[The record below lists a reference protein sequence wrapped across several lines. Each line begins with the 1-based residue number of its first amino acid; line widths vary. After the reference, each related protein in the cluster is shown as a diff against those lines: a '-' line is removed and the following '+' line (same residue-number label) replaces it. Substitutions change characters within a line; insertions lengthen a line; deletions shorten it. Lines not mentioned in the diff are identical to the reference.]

1 MEPGGWNHVRECTST
16 HRTACLTTALTSVLR
31 IRVSTGVS
39 LAGGSLLESPA
50 NARKPL
56 ANAPVELS
64 VDVFAAVVVVSV
76 RVDRPNIVTT
86 FAIAALTGRVEP
98 DLPGRL
104 PAGGRRNVE
113 TDRTRTPARTTDER
127 AERRRGRTR
136 DAGASRRGN
145 ATKRR
150 CLRWTRRTSVVV
162 VMRAAECEVGLVCT
176 EGRTRMANSLK
187 KTFVGFFILFAFY

>member
-1 MEPGGWNHVRECTST
+1 
-16 HRTACLTTALTSVLR
+16 
-31 IRVSTGVS
+31 
-39 LAGGSLLESPA
+39 
-50 NARKPL
+50 L

-136 DAGASRRGN
+136 DAGGREPSRERDE
-145 ATKRR
+145 ATVPSLDAEDERR
-150 CLRWTRRTSVVV
+150 RRDACGGV
-162 VMRAAECEVGLVCT
+162 
-176 EGRTRMANSLK
+176 
-187 KTFVGFFILFAFY
+187 

>member
-1 MEPGGWNHVRECTST
+1 M
-16 HRTACLTTALTSVLR
+16 
-31 IRVSTGVS
+31 
-39 LAGGSLLESPA
+39 AGGSLLESPA

-113 TDRTRTPARTTDER
+113 TDRTLTPRAHDRRTRREETREDA
-127 AERRRGRTR
+127 RRGRAR
-136 DAGASRRGN
+136 AVEG
-145 ATKRR
+145 
-150 CLRWTRRTSVVV
+150 TRRSDGAFAGRGG
-162 VMRAAECEVGLVCT
+162 RA
-176 EGRTRMANSLK
+176 SSS
-187 KTFVGFFILFAFY
+187 